1 MILPN
6 QFGWVSSSKPAK
18 LAEGLGPKRLPYVK
32 RRSAP
37 KKWFL
42 RSREKTGIRHLRAY
56 LKHLSG
62 NVNIVYF
69 EESSGMILKIKNARQ
84 HRMITIQSQLCMTR
98 YALYGE
104 SFIDIQSH
112 TYYKPHNILSKL
124 RVK

>member
-1 MILPN
+1 M
-6 QFGWVSSSKPAK
+6 
-18 LAEGLGPKRLPYVK
+18 
-32 RRSAP
+32 
-37 KKWFL
+37 
-42 RSREKTGIRHLRAY
+42 RAY

-69 EESSGMILKIKNARQ
+69 EESAGMILKIRNARQ